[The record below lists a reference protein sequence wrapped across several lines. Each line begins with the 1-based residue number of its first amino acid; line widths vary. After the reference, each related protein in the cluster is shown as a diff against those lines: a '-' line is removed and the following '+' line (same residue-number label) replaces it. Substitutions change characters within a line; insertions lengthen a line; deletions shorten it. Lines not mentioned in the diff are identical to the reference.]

1 MTADSRSVSP
11 GANCIPAAGSWQVD
25 EPPQPRTE
33 TTSGM
38 VLVRPGQLEVAPEA
52 SGGVNARTDEN
63 VDDHFAKATLGVGM
77 QSLWA
82 TRPAPGA
89 CAAVVLLPC
98 IVGSGSAQCARCP

>member
-63 VDDHFAKATLGVGM
+63 VDDHFAKARLRVVTV
-77 QSLWA
+77 S
-82 TRPAPGA
+82 PAKRAGGRSVTFFLDPR
-89 CAAVVLLPC
+89 
-98 IVGSGSAQCARCP
+98 GSRH

>member
-63 VDDHFAKATLGVGM
+63 VDDHFAKARLRVATPDGMIAWILVFWAPLRGCVLG
-77 QSLWA
+77 
-82 TRPAPGA
+82 R
-89 CAAVVLLPC
+89 
-98 IVGSGSAQCARCP
+98 

>member
-63 VDDHFAKATLGVGM
+63 VDDHFAKARLRVVMYIFGARFSTLGC
-77 QSLWA
+77 
-82 TRPAPGA
+82 PPGGGRTPE
-89 CAAVVLLPC
+89 AV
-98 IVGSGSAQCARCP
+98 

>member
-38 VLVRPGQLEVAPEA
+38 VLVRPGQLEVGPEA
-52 SGGVNARTDEN
+52 SGVVNARTDEN
-63 VDDHFAKATLGVGM
+63 VDDHFAKARLRVGIN
-77 QSLWA
+77 L
-82 TRPAPGA
+82 
-89 CAAVVLLPC
+89 AARRVA
-98 IVGSGSAQCARCP
+98 I